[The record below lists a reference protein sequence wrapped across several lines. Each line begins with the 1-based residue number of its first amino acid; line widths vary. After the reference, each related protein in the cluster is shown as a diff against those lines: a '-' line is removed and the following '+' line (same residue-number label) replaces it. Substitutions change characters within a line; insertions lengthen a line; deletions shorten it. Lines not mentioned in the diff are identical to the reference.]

1 MIETNVEFLKK
12 DLEETAAFFSARVDA
27 RHIFKEAEGKCV
39 NTVIIN
45 GKAYAF
51 GNVMPRSGTET
62 EKKRYIKRYAC
73 LSLYKALV
81 AFTGEKQAW
90 GALTGVRPTKPA
102 YAEIEKTGD
111 FKEFFTDVMK
121 VSPEKTL
128 LTAKVIEAQKG
139 LYEKPAF
146 GEDFFVFIPFCPSRC
161 RYCSFITADVKT
173 AAKHVDDYV
182 NALVYEI
189 KQSAKLITRL
199 RSVYVGGGT
208 PVSLSDDNL
217 EKILCAIDEVKPFGT
232 EYTVEAGRPDRIT
245 ESNLALLKKHGVT
258 RVCVNPQTFNDE
270 TLVRIGRKHTA
281 AEIIEKYELAK
292 KDFIVNM
299 DLIAGLDGE
308 TKEDFFK
315 SVLKAIE
322 LAPDNITI
330 HTLSVKRGSYLAE
343 EGKRLPKGDI
353 EEMISF
359 AEKRLEESGYS
370 PYYLYRQKYMAGNLE
385 NVGYAKKGTECLY
398 NVDVM
403 EEAASVI
410 ACGAG
415 AISKRVAFN
424 DDKIERLAAP
434 KDVVTYVNKLSEI
447 LSSKQTLFG
456 KND

>member
-1 MIETNVEFLKK
+1 MIDTNVEFLKK
-12 DLEETAAFFSARVDA
+12 SLEETAAFFSARVDA
-27 RHIFKEAEGKCV
+27 RHVFKETEGKYV
-39 NTVIIN
+39 NTVTIN

-51 GNVMPRSGTET
+51 GNVAPEAKTET
-62 EKKRYIKRYAC
+62 ERKRYVKRYAS
-73 LSLYKALV
+73 LSLYKAL
-81 AFTGEKQAW
+81 AAYTGEDLAW

-128 LTAKVIEAQKG
+128 LTAKVIETQKG
-139 LYEKPAF
+139 LYEKPAR

-173 AAKHVDDYV
+173 AFKHVDDYV
-182 NALVYEI
+182 NALVDEI
-189 KQSAKLITRL
+189 RQSAKYISRL

-208 PVSLSDDNL
+208 PVCLSDEHL
-217 EKILCAIDEVKPFGT
+217 EKILCAIDEIKVHGT

-245 ESNLALLKKHGVT
+245 KSNLAILKKHGVT
-258 RVCVNPQTFNDE
+258 RICVNPQTFNDE

-281 AEIIEKYELAK
+281 ADIIEKYELAK

-315 SVLKAIE
+315 SVRKAIE
-322 LAPDNITI
+322 LAPDNITV

-353 EEMISF
+353 EEMVSF
-359 AEKRLEESGYS
+359 AEERLLAAGYS
-370 PYYLYRQKYMAGNLE
+370 PYYIYRQKYMAGNLE
-385 NVGYAKKGTECLY
+385 NVGYAKKGTECVY
-398 NVDVM
+398 NIDVM
-403 EEAASVI
+403 EETASVV

-415 AISKRVAFN
+415 AISKKVAFGN
-424 DDKIERLAAP
+424 DKIERLAAP
-434 KDVVTYVNKLSEI
+434 KDVVTYINKLSEI
-447 LSSKQTLFG
+447 LSLKQALFG
-456 KND
+456 KNG